1 MRKKKLIEQI
11 HRLEDENQRLKDNED
26 YWKDMIMRF
35 AKGLHEHGVEVEIVF
50 PRGPEIEV
58 TELGGKSKYVYGT
71 STEPPELRFDFTEH
85 DAKIK
90 SEIEKETK
98 K

>member
-11 HRLEDENQRLKDNED
+11 RRLEDENQRLKDNED

-58 TELGGKSKYVYGT
+58 TELDGKPKYVYGMR
-71 STEPPELRFDFTEH
+71 TEPPELRFDFTEH
-85 DAKIK
+85 D
-90 SEIEKETK
+90 EKVK
-98 K
+98 KCEAFL

>member
-1 MRKKKLIEQI
+1 MRKKKLLSRISE
-11 HRLEDENQRLKDNED
+11 LELEIARMKDNEE

-50 PRGPEIEV
+50 PIGPEIEV
-58 TELGGKSKYVYGT
+58 TELGGKSKYVYGM

-90 SEIEKETK
+90 IENGEKSK
-98 K
+98 

>member
-11 HRLEDENQRLKDNED
+11 RRLEDENQRLKDNED
-26 YWKDMIMRF
+26 YWKDIIMRL

-58 TELGGKSKYVYGT
+58 TELDGKSKYVYGMR
-71 STEPPELRFDFTEH
+71 TEPPELRFNFTEH

-90 SEIEKETK
+90 IENGEKSK
-98 K
+98 